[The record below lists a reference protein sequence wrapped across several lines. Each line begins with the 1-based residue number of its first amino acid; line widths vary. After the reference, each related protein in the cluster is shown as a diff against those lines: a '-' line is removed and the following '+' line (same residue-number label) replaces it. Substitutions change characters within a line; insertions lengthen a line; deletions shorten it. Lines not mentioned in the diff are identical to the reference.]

1 MNKVTL
7 SGYLAN
13 TPELRLID
21 KDNKSIYLANFLLK
35 VRKYIK
41 NKSNLQK
48 SAEELVAL
56 ANERGGG
63 DNITIVAL
71 EREKC
76 DNEQW

>member
-1 MNKVTL
+1 MKKTMKKIIATVLTAAMAM
-7 SGYLAN
+7 GIGIPAFA
-13 TPELRLID
+13 EE
-21 KDNKSIYLANFLLK
+21 
-35 VRKYIK
+35 
-41 NKSNLQK
+41 

-76 DNEQW
+76 DNEQ

>member
-1 MNKVTL
+1 MKKGLQKPRGIVGLT
-7 SGYLAN
+7 
-13 TPELRLID
+13 
-21 KDNKSIYLANFLLK
+21 NF
-35 VRKYIK
+35 VEDDEIRTYIK

-76 DNEQW
+76 DNEQ